1 MPKDIREILKNRQQ
15 KHVTLPKGH
24 KKRFEDKL
32 QQLHK
37 PKKYYLLKIAA
48 AIMLLA
54 SVGYFSSKI
63 ASVSPSKQ
71 IETPTITGLSSI
83 SPEMQKV
90 ESYYLTAI
98 NYEIA
103 GIEVTPQNKALLDN
117 YLDKIEKLDK
127 DYKRLNKELSINGIN
142 EKTVNALVTN
152 LQLRLQLLFQLKDRL
167 NEIKISKTKKNE
179 KKTI

>member
-15 KHVTLPKGH
+15 KQVTLPKGH

-32 QQLHK
+32 RQLHK

-63 ASVSPSKQ
+63 ASVSPSKE
-71 IETPTITGLSSI
+71 IETPAITGLSSI

-127 DYKRLNKELSINGIN
+127 DYKRLNKELSTNGIN

-167 NEIKISKTKKNE
+167 N
-179 KKTI
+179 